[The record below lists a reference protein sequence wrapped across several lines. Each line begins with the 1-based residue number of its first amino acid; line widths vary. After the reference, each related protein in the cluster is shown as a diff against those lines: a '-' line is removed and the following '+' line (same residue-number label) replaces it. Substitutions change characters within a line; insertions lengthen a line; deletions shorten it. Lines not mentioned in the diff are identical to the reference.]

1 MEKVKTTEIF
11 VSDKCPF
18 CKPLIEDYEKNPE
31 KYEGKELIN
40 INESMANLK
49 RFLKYRDDLKGYDE
63 ARAKGKV
70 GVPSKVLDGVEV
82 VFIKQEDI

>member
-31 KYEGKELIN
+31 KYEGQELIN

-63 ARAKGKV
+63 AKAEGRA
-70 GVPSKVLDGVEV
+70 GVPSKVIDGVEV

>member
-18 CKPLIEDYEKNPE
+18 CTPVIEDYEKNPD
-31 KYEGKELIN
+31 KYEGQELIN
-40 INESMANLK
+40 INDSMLNLK

-63 ARAKGKV
+63 ARAEGKV